1 MEALLGTFIK
11 QGYLEKQPNGLGAAN
26 KNRATQEDVG
36 EGGDPTLEWRW
47 GPRADVE
54 MGELNMA
61 KFIENF
67 YAEPEG
73 TEREVIKTKSA
84 LLHKKC
90 VRLLLARFDTDP
102 GSVWKGLL
110 VRLYNQLKRLLDP
123 CTFVFRVSVQ
133 CITHGSIN
141 HNSKNSGLRL
151 ILHSLASRPPNC
163 TTVPTPCKI
172 VMCASPISCM
182 AKLTDAKAV
191 ALGMHTLMNSSL

>member
-1 MEALLGTFIK
+1 MNPSTAPSTAITKLNMEALLGTFIK

-36 EGGDPTLEWRW
+36 DGGDPTLEWRW

-84 LLHKKC
+84 LLHKKY
-90 VRLLLARFDTDP
+90 VRLFSSRFDADLDL
-102 GSVWKGLL
+102 VWKGLL
-110 VRLYNQLKRLLDP
+110 VRLYNQLKRPLDSFS
-123 CTFVFRVSVQ
+123 FVFCVSAQ
-133 CITHGSIN
+133 
-141 HNSKNSGLRL
+141 
-151 ILHSLASRPPNC
+151 C
-163 TTVPTPCKI
+163 TT
-172 VMCASPISCM
+172 M
-182 AKLTDAKAV
+182 A
-191 ALGMHTLMNSSL
+191 ALITIRKTLA